1 MIDMRD
7 GNVQHDGFEYNW
19 SFGGK
24 KWRSRAGRFNT
35 GALVRRRRW
44 ARLMVRPAAGIETSA
59 DEQPEDSRR
68 KEGSP
73 SSGEALAW
81 DTVWKGDEEDW
92 NRCHAALRSQDGD
105 GRKLELW
112 EEWID
117 HRPRDRT
124 NAQRKQWT
132 EDSGYLPSEAARDTF
147 FQTREGQRNAGP
159 RSDVIAV
166 VLRQHVSIHAENF
179 SVLQLIS
186 VFLTTKGDR
195 NTSHFHLSFIKD
207 TIYAVACD
215 FRACTGV
222 AFR

>member
-44 ARLMVRPAAGIETSA
+44 ARLMVRPAAGIDTSA

-81 DTVWKGDEEDW
+81 DAVLCESHSHRRQEYYSTLTT
-92 NRCHAALRSQDGD
+92 AALR
-105 GRKLELW
+105 
-112 EEWID
+112 
-117 HRPRDRT
+117 
-124 NAQRKQWT
+124 A
-132 EDSGYLPSEAARDTF
+132 
-147 FQTREGQRNAGP
+147 
-159 RSDVIAV
+159 
-166 VLRQHVSIHAENF
+166 
-179 SVLQLIS
+179 
-186 VFLTTKGDR
+186 
-195 NTSHFHLSFIKD
+195 
-207 TIYAVACD
+207 
-215 FRACTGV
+215 
-222 AFR
+222 